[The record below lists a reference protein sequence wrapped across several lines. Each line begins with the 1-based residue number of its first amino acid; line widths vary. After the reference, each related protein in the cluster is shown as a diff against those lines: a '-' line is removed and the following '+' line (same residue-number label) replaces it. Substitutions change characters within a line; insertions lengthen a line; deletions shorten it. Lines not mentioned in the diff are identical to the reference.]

1 MINNKK
7 YFLYSLIFIV
17 SVELFLFLF
26 TGWIVFELLA
36 KVFGVGEGLELIV
49 YAMFATYA
57 SFFGLLISWL
67 IFFLTISKIYKKTG
81 ANFNFKRPVLFTS
94 IIIFIL
100 GNILFYLAMLVWTSI
115 K

>member
-1 MINNKK
+1 MKNNRN
-7 YFLYSLIFIV
+7 YFLISILYLTFLMLVLFWGTAYFVLNIYDVVIGIPKELDLILYGI
-17 SVELFLFLF
+17 L
-26 TGWIVFELLA
+26 
-36 KVFGVGEGLELIV
+36 GLYGAI
-49 YAMFATYA
+49 
-57 SFFGLLISWL
+57 FGLFISYI